1 MVQYSEIQYV
11 HSREAAEGILFVQF
25 IALSIRKYMRQR
37 MNKEMQ
43 ALDIPKILKRL
54 RSMNATQL
62 RSGWYINEIP
72 KKCRDIYEAFGIQ
85 LPVKENRGSLPMKWF

>member
-1 MVQYSEIQYV
+1 
-11 HSREAAEGILFVQF
+11 
-25 IALSIRKYMRQR
+25 
-37 MNKEMQ
+37 MQ

-72 KKCRDIYEAFGIQ
+72 KKCRDIYGAFGIQ
-85 LPVKENRGSLPMKWF
+85 LPVKGNRGRFR

>member
-1 MVQYSEIQYV
+1 MVQYGRIQYV
-11 HSREAAEGILFVQF
+11 HSREAAEGMLFVQF

-62 RSGWYINEIP
+62 VGMVHQ
-72 KKCRDIYEAFGIQ
+72 RDSQEMPRH
-85 LPVKENRGSLPMKWF
+85 L

>member
-1 MVQYSEIQYV
+1 MVQYGEIQYV

-54 RSMNATQL
+54 RLMNATQL

-72 KKCRDIYEAFGIQ
+72 KECRDIYE
-85 LPVKENRGSLPMKWF
+85 LMLDSLIFNFLEF

>member
-1 MVQYSEIQYV
+1 
-11 HSREAAEGILFVQF
+11 
-25 IALSIRKYMRQR
+25 
-37 MNKEMQ
+37 MQ

>member
-1 MVQYSEIQYV
+1 MVQYGRIQYV

-54 RSMNATQL
+54 RLMNATQL

-85 LPVKENRGSLPMKWF
+85 LPVKGNRGRLR